1 MPVKAVSEL
10 EEFRTIVRLLATPYS
25 QLLKNLFLCCRDAR
39 VRARMQISQDK
50 YTVFDFWA
58 QWCGPC
64 KVISPIFEKLSE
76 QFTGVEFYKVDVDAA
91 EAISQELSIRA
102 VRIPTL
108 SFFLSFFPKWYAEVL
123 RDWGGQMPTFILF
136 KNGEK
141 VKEVVGANPAAL
153 QVRALTLNTR
163 HL

>member
-1 MPVKAVSEL
+1 MPVTPISDIA
-10 EEFRTIVRLLATPYS
+10 EFHSIIAKDT
-25 QLLKNLFLCCRDAR
+25 
-39 VRARMQISQDK
+39 

-76 QFTGVEFYKVDVDAA
+76 QFAAVEFYKIDVDAA

-102 VRIPTL
+102 
-108 SFFLSFFPKWYAEVL
+108 
-123 RDWGGQMPTFILF
+123 MPTFILF
-136 KNGEK
+136 KNGQK

-153 QVRALTLNTR
+153 QQLLASTQA
-163 HL
+163 